1 MKPIVFLLII
11 VSAFGCGAPKFVP
24 EQKTL
29 AQQCAE
35 TYPCVD
41 TIQTVLVE
49 VEVPVPG
56 LDTVIRDTTPCLDS
70 VAYVEKILKVPGRTT
85 YIQKKVFTPSALDSA
100 LRVAYAHLQTQYEKS
115 IRDLEDCNR
124 RIKTKAPQ
132 KTDWK
137 IWIVVLGLVVALVG
151 VVWRK
156 K

>member
-1 MKPIVFLLII
+1 MKTTYLILLAL
-11 VSAFGCGAPKFVP
+11 SAFGCGAPKFIP

-56 LDTVIRDTTPCLDS
+56 LDTVIRDTVPCLDS
-70 VAYVEKILKVPGRTT
+70 VAYVEKLVKVPGRTI
-85 YIQKKVFTPSALDSA
+85 YVEKKVFTPSALDSA
-100 LRVAYAHLQTQYEKS
+100 LRVAYKQLQAQYAKS
-115 IRDLEDCNR
+115 IHDLEDCNR
-124 RIKTKAPQ
+124 RIKTKTPR
-132 KTDWK
+132 KPDWK
-137 IWIVVLGLVVALVG
+137 IWLVVLGLVVALVG

-156 K
+156 H